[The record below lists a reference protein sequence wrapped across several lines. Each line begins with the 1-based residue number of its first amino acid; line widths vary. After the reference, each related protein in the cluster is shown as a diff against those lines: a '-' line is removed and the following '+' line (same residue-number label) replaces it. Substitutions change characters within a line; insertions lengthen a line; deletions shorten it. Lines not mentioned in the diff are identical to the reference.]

1 MLDIFKLRLDKVLD
15 LLCSDLWRMHLAGNF
30 GDIGRAASVPCKD
43 LVTISDSRPYNVV

>member
-43 LVTISDSRPYNVV
+43 LGTISDSRPYNVV